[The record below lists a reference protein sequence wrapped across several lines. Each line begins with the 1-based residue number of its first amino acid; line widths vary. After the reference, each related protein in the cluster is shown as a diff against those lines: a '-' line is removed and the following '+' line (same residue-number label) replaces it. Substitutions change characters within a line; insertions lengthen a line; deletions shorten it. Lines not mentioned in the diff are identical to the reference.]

1 MSGILQG
8 LIGSLKSAASSTT
21 DAFFNL
27 VTLLLNTTATNGAQN
42 NTFLD
47 SSTNNFTI
55 TRNGNTTQGTFTPF
69 SQTGWG
75 NYFGSSNYLT
85 TPSSSAFNLSSGDW
99 TIEGWFWLGSNS
111 GDTRLFTV
119 VNSSTDMYGAIVRSG
134 TIRFGQLG
142 VGEAPFGTI
151 NLNTWN
157 HIAFS
162 KTSTST
168 ITCYIN
174 GTSTGTTTSYTLPNA
189 NCTVYIAASP
199 ANYALA
205 TTDGY
210 ISNFSIVKGTAV
222 YSGSTIT
229 VPTTPLTAITNT
241 SLLTCQSNRFI
252 DNSTNAFA
260 ITTSGTP
267 SVQAFSP
274 FLPTTAYD
282 TAVVGGSGY
291 FDGSDYLNFTDT
303 SNTLDMGG
311 AVTSLEGFF
320 YPTATTSAQCLVAKG
335 GGAGSWSTS
344 NGFEWQLTYSSSKFD
359 FTFNNA
365 GSPANVASATVP
377 LNQWY
382 HVAVATD
389 ASNNISLYLN
399 GTRVTTSTNAI
410 TKPTS
415 RTLMYLGQD
424 VSGSYFTGYM
434 SGVRFIGGSG
444 AYNPTSTTI
453 TVPTAPPTAI
463 TNTKLLTN
471 FTNAGIFDSAAKND
485 LETAGNLQVSTTQ
498 AKFGTT
504 SMYFDGSGDYG
515 LIRDTPLNTFGTSDF
530 TIEAWVNT
538 SQNSSE
544 FVIIDFRDGNGLFPL
559 IAHDSTNGVFYY
571 LNSGYRIISS
581 TVLNTGTWYHIA
593 VSRSGSSTK
602 MFINGTQVGSTYTD
616 SSSLLCGAM
625 RPALGINGVGL
636 SSLAMTGYLDELR
649 ITRYARYTANFT
661 PPTAAFPVQ

>member
-47 SSTNNFTI
+47 SSTNNFSI

-69 SQTGWG
+69 SQTGW
-75 NYFGSSNYLT
+75 SNYLSSVDTNYINFT
-85 TPSSSAFNLSSGDW
+85 TSPGTLFQFAGDFTIESWIYPTALASDTSIWVTNDGGSSYFAFNVDSTNYTIWLNSTGSSA
-99 TIEGWFWLGSNS
+99 
-111 GDTRLFTV
+111 
-119 VNSSTDMYGAIVRSG
+119 AISHGLTLNQWNHVAWVRSG
-134 TIRFGQLG
+134 
-142 VGEAPFGTI
+142 
-151 NLNTWN
+151 
-157 HIAFS
+157 
-162 KTSTST
+162 ST
-168 ITCYIN
+168 N
-174 GTSTGTTTSYTLPNA
+174 
-189 NCTVYIAASP
+189 TVYTNGVARGTYSNGSTVGY
-199 ANYALA
+199 ANPTVNRNGGGSSGSSRYM
-205 TTDGY
+205 
-210 ISNFSIVKGTAV
+210 SNLRIVKSAV
-222 YSGSTIT
+222 YTSAFTP
-229 VPTTPLTAITNT
+229 PTTPLTNIANT
-241 SLLTCQSNRFI
+241 SLLTCQSNRFV
-252 DNSTNAFA
+252 DNSSNALVA
-260 ITTSGTP
+260 TVTGTP

-274 FLPTTAYD
+274 FLPTIAYD
-282 TAVVGGSGY
+282 AAVVGGSGY

-320 YPTATTSAQCLVAKG
+320 YPTATSSAQCLVAKG
-335 GGAGSWSTS
+335 GGSGSWSTS
-344 NGFEWQLTYSSSKFD
+344 SGFEWQLTYSSSKFD

-377 LNQWY
+377 INQWY

-399 GTRVTTSTNAI
+399 GTRVATSTNAI

-434 SGVRFIGGSG
+434 SGVRFISGSG

-453 TVPTAPPTAI
+453 TVPTAPPTAV

-485 LETAGNLQVSTTQ
+485 LETAGNAQVSTTQ

-504 SMYFDGSGDYG
+504 SIYFDGTGDY
-515 LIRDTPLNTFGTSDF
+515 ITMRDTPLNTFGTSDF
-530 TIEAWVNT
+530 TIEVWVNT

-544 FVIIDFRDGNGLFPL
+544 FVIIDFRDANGLFPL
-559 IAHDSTNGVFYY
+559 IGHDSTNGVFYY

-581 TVLNTGTWYHIA
+581 TVLNTGTWYHVA

-616 SSSLLCGAM
+616 SSSLVCGAM

-649 ITRYARYTANFT
+649 ITRYARYTTTFT
-661 PPTAAFPVQ
+661 PPTAAFPLQ